1 MLTVFNRVLAWGG
14 TYISLEEDYKR
25 IHIITG
31 GSKCYEAKLKLMC
44 ELILLL

>member
-1 MLTVFNRVLAWGG
+1 MLTVFNKVLAWGG
-14 TYISLEEDYKR
+14 TYISLEDYKQ